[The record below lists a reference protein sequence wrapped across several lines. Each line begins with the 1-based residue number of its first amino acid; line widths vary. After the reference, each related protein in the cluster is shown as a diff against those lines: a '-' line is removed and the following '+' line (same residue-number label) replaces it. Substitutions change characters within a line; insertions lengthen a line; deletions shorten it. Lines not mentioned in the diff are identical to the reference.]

1 MVLPLAN
8 IISYIIGL
16 AIAFQIITA
25 MLLLI
30 LGKNTPFVILVN
42 KLYEET
48 PRGTYD
54 KIMNAF
60 YYAYFGIA
68 VLLFQI
74 AIERFGG
81 IKGRLVFLLEGI
93 GILVV
98 LAILANIPHMF

>member
-1 MVLPLAN
+1 MAN
-8 IISYIIGL
+8 VINYIIGL
-16 AIAFQIITA
+16 ALAFQLITA
-25 MLLLI
+25 MLLLVF
-30 LGKNTPFVILVN
+30 GRNMPFVILVN

-48 PRGTYD
+48 PRDMYD

-60 YYAYFGIA
+60 YYAYFGFA

-74 AIERFGG
+74 AIEKFGG
-81 IKGRLVFLLEGI
+81 IKGRFVFLLEGI